1 MNFIKNSFYSI
12 FCLFLLVMA
21 ILSPNLTT
29 SLSFVVLLLASLT
42 FIFATRDVSEDNFN
56 QSMENK

>member
-29 SLSFVVLLLASLT
+29 SLSFAVLLLASLT